1 MIKIIFTFILLSVL
15 LYLSE
20 SKFANFLPHSNNDCS
35 DGNPY
40 GIGYSIQLNICI
52 SAISSNLFLKLGNSN
67 NSSSSS
73 SSSSN
78 DDNDNLLIVEQYEGG
93 ECSQENPTT
102 TSYFKL
108 DSNKNTCITT
118 PYFQELNSTT
128 SPPILYS
135 KVVIS
140 DIPIFPKNSI
150 VFGQFEQQC
159 ISNNLLYSYSFSNG
173 LKLIEDS
180 ANNITD
186 TYICSKNRPALQ
198 YCIAGKCIIKKIEEK
213 CIGTTDLKISAFCQ
227 N

>member
-1 MIKIIFTFILLSVL
+1 MIKIIFTIILSVFL
-15 LYLSE
+15 CLSE
-20 SKFANFLPHSNNDCS
+20 SKYANFLPYLNDDCNNGD
-35 DGNPY
+35 PY

-52 SAISSNLFLKLGNSN
+52 SAISSNLFLKLGDVDSYDNS
-67 NSSSSS
+67 
-73 SSSSN
+73 
-78 DDNDNLLIVEQYEGG
+78 DDDNLLVIEQYEGE
-93 ECSQENPTT
+93 ECSTESPTK

-108 DSNKNTCITT
+108 ENNNTCIIT
-118 PYFQELNSTT
+118 PYLQEINSTT
-128 SPPILYS
+128 NPPIIYS

-140 DIPIFPKNSI
+140 DLPIFPKNSI

-180 ANNITD
+180 TNNITD

-198 YCIAGKCIIKKIEEK
+198 NCIAGKCITKKIEEK
-213 CIGTTDLKISAFCQ
+213 CIGTTDTKISVFCQ